1 MTITLAVS
9 DDDIAR
15 CYPIMRELR
24 PAIAEVE
31 FVARIRV
38 QEDTGYRLAI
48 GEDHG
53 VAVAAAGFRLG
64 ENLAWGRYVYV
75 DDLVTSSAHRSKGH
89 GRELLAW
96 LVEFAQREGCDELH
110 LDSGVWRK
118 DAHRF
123 YEREGMEM
131 TSYHFKTDLRVP
143 S

>member
-1 MTITLAVS
+1 MTIRLAES

-15 CYPIMRELR
+15 CCHVMRELR
-24 PAIAEVE
+24 PATAEAE

-38 QEDTGYRLAI
+38 QEATGYRLAL
-48 GEDHG
+48 GEADG
-53 VAVAAAGFRLG
+53 IAVAAAGFRLG
-64 ENLAWGRYVYV
+64 ENLAWGRYLYV
-75 DDLVTSSAHRSKGH
+75 EDLVTSSAQRSKGH

-96 LVEFAQREGCDELH
+96 LVEFARREGCDELH

-118 DAHRF
+118 EAHRF

-131 TSYHFKTDLRVP
+131 ASYHFKVDV